1 MLENIFYLFY
11 SANRGE
17 DMLTVSRQV
26 NRGIIFIRLEG
37 ELTANNFY
45 KVAEEINYLLY
56 NQGILVYVFNL
67 EDVNKIDKGILGSIQ
82 NKLTEIF
89 LKCGSVAICGISTKL
104 RKMLGERKNE
114 LFYVTEEKEVF
125 QYISI

>member
-1 MLENIFYLFY
+1 
-11 SANRGE
+11 
-17 DMLTVSRQV
+17 MLTVSRQV
-26 NRGIIFIRLEG
+26 NRGIMFIRLEG
-37 ELTANNFY
+37 ELTTNNFY

-67 EDVNKIDKGILGSIQ
+67 EDVNKIDKGILASIQ
-82 NKLTEIF
+82 NKLTEIS
-89 LKCGSVAICGISTKL
+89 LKCDSVAICGISTKL

>member
-1 MLENIFYLFY
+1 
-11 SANRGE
+11 
-17 DMLTVSRQV
+17 MLTISCQV

-37 ELTANNFY
+37 ELTTNNFY

-56 NQGILVYVFNL
+56 KQGILAYVFNL
-67 EDVNKIDKGILGSIQ
+67 EEVNKIDKSILGSIQ

-89 LKCGSVAICGISTKL
+89 LKCGSVAFCGMSEKL
-104 RKMLGERKNE
+104 KKMIGERNNE
-114 LFYVTEEKEVF
+114 LFYLAEEKEVF

>member
-1 MLENIFYLFY
+1 MLEVTAQI
-11 SANRGE
+11 
-17 DMLTVSRQV
+17 
-26 NRGIIFIRLEG
+26 NRGIMFIRLEG

-56 NQGILVYVFNL
+56 KQGILMYVFNL
-67 EDVNKIDKGILGSIQ
+67 GEVKKVDQGLLGMIQ

-89 LKCGSVAICGISTKL
+89 LHCGSVVFGGLSESLKKKIGK
-104 RKMLGERKNE
+104 RKDQ
-114 LFYVTEEKEVF
+114 LFYVKEEKEVF